1 MLSYRHSFHAGNH
14 GDVLKH
20 ICQMLIIEKLK
31 SKDKGFCYFDTH
43 SGAGVYQLNSKESLK
58 TNEFKQGIECL
69 IGHSFQNEAIN
80 NYLSLVNAY
89 KKFNQYPGSTE
100 IAKSTLRPQ
109 DKLFLMEWHNQEIQ
123 NLKSNVGGK
132 NIAIHH
138 RDGYEGLLALTPP
151 DMQRGMVLIY
161 PSY

>member
-1 MLSYRHSFHAGNH
+1 LLSYRHSFHAGNH

-80 NYLSLVNAY
+80 
-89 KKFNQYPGSTE
+89 
-100 IAKSTLRPQ
+100 
-109 DKLFLMEWHNQEIQ
+109 
-123 NLKSNVGGK
+123 
-132 NIAIHH
+132 
-138 RDGYEGLLALTPP
+138 
-151 DMQRGMVLIY
+151 
-161 PSY
+161 